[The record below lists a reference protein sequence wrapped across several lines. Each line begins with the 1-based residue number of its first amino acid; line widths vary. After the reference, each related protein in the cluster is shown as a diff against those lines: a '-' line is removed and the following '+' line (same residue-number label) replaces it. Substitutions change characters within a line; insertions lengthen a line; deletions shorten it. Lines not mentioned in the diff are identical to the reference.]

1 MTKEQLVEMMA
12 QKADISKKA
21 AGDALDAFTEAV
33 TNTLVKGDKITLT
46 GFGTFSTSKRAAR
59 DGVNPK
65 TGAKLRIPAM
75 RVAKFKAGKALKDAV
90 R

>member
-1 MTKEQLVEMMA
+1 MTKDQLVEMMA

-21 AGDALDAFTEAV
+21 AGDALDAFVEAV
-33 TNTLVKGDKITLT
+33 TSALQKGDKLALT

-59 DGVNPK
+59 AGVNPK
-65 TGAKLRIPAM
+65 TGAKIKIPAM
-75 RVAKFKAGKALKDAV
+75 RVAKFKAGKSLKDAV